1 MLKKLSHWFL
11 TLFFCFSFTSAF
23 SYNESEVYAQKG
35 ILDLRKQDFS
45 KNLKVKGEWFFYWNK
60 LIDPLD
66 SFPSG
71 GKLVDFPLK
80 WTDYK
85 IDGKT
90 LPSFGYASY
99 TAKLLLPHDS
109 AVYTLLIPPTY
120 SSYKVFA
127 NNRLVA
133 VNGKVTTSAKGFV
146 PHFQTKLVNLNST
159 KDTIILTLQ
168 VGNYA
173 HSKGGTMDPL
183 IIGRKENLE
192 LKKSRSDAIIL
203 ILTGCLIMGGFF
215 FLALFLVGRR
225 DNAILFFALFSILY
239 SYRIIG
245 TESYVL
251 HSLFPNISW
260 YLSIRL
266 EYFSLF
272 SSIGLFILYNRFLF
286 PQDVNKYIVRTVVA
300 ICISFSLVTI
310 FFSPFIFSQLINP
323 FLFVCLFCLT
333 YTPYVYLLAYKRKR
347 PGAIYTI
354 ASTLVLVLIF
364 SLTLFRYWRLIDHHQ
379 ILNFFGYISI
389 FFLQSL
395 ALSHR
400 VSFVL
405 KQAKKEAET
414 GLIAKSEFL
423 STMSHEIRTPLNSVI
438 GVTHL
443 LLKNDPRE
451 DQKEQLDIMLF
462 SANNLLAI
470 VNDILDYS
478 KIEAGKISFENI
490 EMDIPKLVQNLIG
503 SQLSFANDKGIDL
516 RLALDEKLSH
526 QLKGDPTRLHQILSN
541 LLHNAI
547 KFTKKGFVE
556 LGVEVKSTN
565 EHKQTLYFYVKDS
578 GIGISKEKQDII
590 FDRFTQADSSTSRS
604 FGGTG
609 LGLAICKRILELQH
623 SELCLESEENKGST
637 FFFTYTFEKA
647 KATENNVSTSQIMID
662 KKTDLEGAHILL
674 VEDNIMNVYIAKAFL
689 EKWGA
694 IMDVATNGKESLEKL
709 DINKHQLIL
718 MDLHMP
724 IMDGYE
730 ATKRM
735 RKMGVKLPIIALTA
749 NLPSDVDYELKKAEL
764 DDIVVK
770 PFLPEELLSKTLK
783 HIGRN

>member
-1 MLKKLSHWFL
+1 MLKRLSHWFL
-11 TLFFCFSFTSAF
+11 TLFFCFSFTSVF
-23 SYNESEVYAQKG
+23 SSDESEIYAKKG
-35 ILDLRKQDFS
+35 ILDLSKQDFS
-45 KNLKVKGEWFFYWNK
+45 QNIKMKGEWFFYWNK
-60 LIDPLD
+60 LIDPSD
-66 SFPSG
+66 SFPQG
-71 GKLVDFPLK
+71 GLLVDFPLK
-80 WTDYK
+80 WTNYK
-85 IDGKT
+85 IQGKT
-90 LPSFGYASY
+90 LPSFGYATY
-99 TAKLLLPHDS
+99 MAKLLLPVDS
-109 AVYTLLIPPTY
+109 AVYTILVPPTY
-120 SSYKVFA
+120 SSYKLFID
-127 NNRLVA
+127 NRLVSE
-133 VNGKVTTSAKGFV
+133 NGNVTTSSTDFV
-146 PHFQTKLVNLNST
+146 PHWQTKLVRLRST
-159 KDTIILTLQ
+159 TDTLILTLQ
-168 VGNYA
+168 VANYS

-183 IIGRKENLE
+183 LIGQKEHLE
-192 LKKSRSDAIIL
+192 LKKNRSDAIIL

-245 TESYVL
+245 TESYLL
-251 HSLFPNISW
+251 HSLFPDISW
-260 YLSIRL
+260 YITIRL

-272 SSIGLFILYNRFLF
+272 SSIGLFTLYNRFLF
-286 PQDVNKYIVRTVVA
+286 PLDVNRYVIRTVV
-300 ICISFSLVTI
+300 IVCISFSLATI
-310 FFSPFIFSQLINP
+310 FFSPFIFTQLITP
-323 FLFVCLFCLT
+323 FLFVCLFCIT
-333 YTPYVYLLAYKRKR
+333 YTPYVYLLAYKRNR
-347 PGAIYTI
+347 PGSIYTI
-354 ASTLVLVLIF
+354 ASTLVLLLIF

-405 KQAKKEAET
+405 RRAKKEAEI

-443 LLKNDPRE
+443 LLKNNPRE

-490 EMDIPKLVQNLIG
+490 KMDITKLAQNLIG
-503 SQLSFANDKGIDL
+503 SQLSFADDKGIDL
-516 RLALDEKLSH
+516 RLNLDKKLSPH
-526 QLKGDPTRLHQILSN
+526 LKGDPTRLHQILSN
-541 LLHNAI
+541 LVHNAI
-547 KFTKKGFVE
+547 KFTQKGFVE
-556 LGVEVKSTN
+556 LGIEVKNSNDT
-565 EHKQTLYFYVKDS
+565 KQTLFFYVKDS

-623 SELCLESEENKGST
+623 SELRLESEEQKGST
-637 FFFTYTFEKA
+637 FFFTHTFEKA
-647 KATENNVSTSQIMID
+647 IIPENSFSTAHTMFD
-662 KKTDLEGAHILL
+662 KKTDLDGAHILL

-694 IMDVATNGKESLEKL
+694 IMDVAANGKESLEKL

-724 IMDGYE
+724 VMDGYE
-730 ATKRM
+730 ATKQM

-749 NLPSDVDYELKKAEL
+749 NLPSDIEYELEKAEM

-770 PFLPEELLSKTLK
+770 PFLPEELLNKTLK
-783 HIGRN
+783 HINRN